1 MARKAVETKKPE
13 QRHARKINKAWDI
26 LKDNY
31 PWSDDKSKYLG
42 EIHFIQ
48 ETYPTFLETISAAD
62 LVIAMNLILIA
73 EQEAR

>member
-1 MARKAVETKKPE
+1 MSRKAVETKKPE

-31 PWSDDKSKYLG
+31 PWSDNKQKYAD
-42 EIHFIQ
+42 EIEFIQ
-48 ETYPTFLETISAAD
+48 NTYPTFLETVSAAD